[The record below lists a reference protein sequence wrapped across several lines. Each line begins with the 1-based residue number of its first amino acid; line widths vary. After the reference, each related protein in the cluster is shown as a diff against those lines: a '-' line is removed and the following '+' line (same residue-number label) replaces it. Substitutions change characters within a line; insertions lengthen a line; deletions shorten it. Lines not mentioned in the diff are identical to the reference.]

1 MRYRNGGKCAI
12 GEASSGILRE
22 TIDEKQDFG
31 IYLIIVFLIVFDA
44 IIFAFAYR
52 RLKAY
57 NLNLAQ
63 TMQST
68 KRTL

>member
-1 MRYRNGGKCAI
+1 MRYRRREKRI
-12 GEASSGILRE
+12 FRE
-22 TIDEKQDFG
+22 TTDEKQDFG

-44 IIFAFAYR
+44 IIFAVAYR
-52 RLKAY
+52 EAKTY